1 MSAVVMVRVETVPVR
16 RGAERDRSEGEPT
29 PWNRYRVALAE
40 LILVTSWG
48 ERLGLHFRGDTALM
62 RCLCE
67 YLAWPSGRADRVSI
81 KVLVYGDAEADAQG
95 LARHFEHLMG
105 EAVTAPAGR
114 ARRGLPLR
122 TGLGQWLLRS
132 GAER

>member
-1 MSAVVMVRVETVPVR
+1 MSEAERLMARVESLMTRLEAVLGPPVQELDWAQARAFRWQRGEGRRGASAVVMVGVERVPLQTGV
-16 RGAERDRSEGEPT
+16 ERDRSEGEPT

-62 RCLCE
+62 RCMCE

-81 KVLVYGDAEADAQG
+81 EVVG
-95 LARHFEHLMG
+95 LR
-105 EAVTAPAGR
+105 
-114 ARRGLPLR
+114 
-122 TGLGQWLLRS
+122 
-132 GAER
+132 